1 MNPVTEF
8 TVNSINSTYL
18 NDDSKI
24 CALERLNAIAKF
36 ELVKLRTEPPK
47 SKYDF
52 STLPGI
58 DDICIK
64 TIIPYLSNDIQAL
77 VSLFGRTTKRF
88 LNVLRVQIAY
98 YKIVIPMKYGN
109 NPGKELIHGC
119 KYGTLTVKD
128 AQCLV
133 DILQRSLQVSE
144 NNDSKL
150 NCLHYAAI
158 NGHLSIVQ
166 FLVEDFKM
174 DIHVKDGT
182 SKSVTYL
189 SAFHGKVDVAA
200 YLVTKGGALKD
211 KNKGSLDAKYD
222 QFTYG
227 TPFVIACQ
235 LGHFDDVKSFIEI
248 AHDANDMTLKEYV
261 NHFGKDTAGSI
272 GTPLMIAAQGEHFQ
286 IVKYLIEQGGADVN
300 ITNHNGWNAL
310 HYAARN
316 CKSINVVE
324 LLLKKMSLDSINKKV
339 PKGFTPLDFA
349 YINRNIRVCVFSTIL
364 KAGGKQGFLLP

>member
-1 MNPVTEF
+1 MEPIIIQNFLSFVGE
-8 TVNSINSTYL
+8 
-18 NDDSKI
+18 NDSETND
-24 CALERLNAIAKF
+24 LERLKALTTFK
-36 ELVKLRTEPPK
+36 LVKLHTEPQK
-47 SKYDF
+47 SKCDF

-58 DDICIK
+58 DDICMK

-77 VSLFGRTTKRF
+77 VCLFARTTKRF
-88 LNVLRVQIAY
+88 LTVLRVQIAY
-98 YKIVIPMKYGN
+98 YKIVLPMKYGN
-109 NPGKELIHGC
+109 NPGNELIHGC

-128 AQCLV
+128 AKCLV

-189 SAFHGKVDVAA
+189 TAFHGNVDVAA

-211 KNKGSLDAKYD
+211 KNKGLLDSKYA
-222 QFTYG
+222 QFTHG

-235 LGHFDDVKSFIEI
+235 LGKFDDVKSFIEN
-248 AHDANDMTLKEYV
+248 ASDGNNMTLNEYV
-261 NHFGKDTAGSI
+261 NQFGKDTAG
-272 GTPLMIAAQGEHFQ
+272 TACTALMIAAQGEQFQ
-286 IVKYLIEQGGADVN
+286 IVKYLIEQGADAN

-310 HYAARN
+310 HYAARR
-316 CKSINVVE
+316 CKNIAVVK
-324 LLLKKMSLDSINKKV
+324 LLLENMSLDTINKKSA
-339 PKGFTPLDFA
+339 KGFTPLDFA
-349 YINRNIRVCVFSTIL
+349 YINRNIRLCAFNTIS
-364 KAGGKQGFLLP
+364 KAGGIQGFRL

>member
-182 SKSVTYL
+182 SKSITYL

-200 YLVTKGGALKD
+200 YLVSKGGALKD
-211 KNKGSLDAKYD
+211 KNKGSLDAKYK
-222 QFTYG
+222 QFPNG

-235 LGHFDDVKSFIEI
+235 LGHFDEVKSFIEI
-248 AHDANDMTLKEYV
+248 ARDANDMTLKEYV
-261 NHFGKDTAGSI
+261 NHFGKDTAG
-272 GTPLMIAAQGEHFQ
+272 TACTALMIAAQGEHFQ

-310 HYAARN
+310 HCAARN
-316 CKSINVVE
+316 CKSITVVK
-324 LLLKKMSLDSINKKV
+324 LLLENMSLDTINKKSA
-339 PKGFTPLDFA
+339 KGFTPLDFA
-349 YINRNIRVCVFSTIL
+349 YINRNIRLCAFNTIS
-364 KAGGKQGFLLP
+364 KAGGKQGFRLL